1 MSIENSI
8 GASWAPAAASR
19 ASCGRTPRGSSD
31 PTLSDTCDRTG
42 SAISRHRA
50 GKANRIQRRRRRRTA
65 ALVDRRSEADRLR
78 FLAEVAS
85 LRFELAVLRLSTRAN
100 KALHHSN
107 FQPRVLLETQ
117 AIGSLRGHQW
127 DDPKGLHR
135 AYNDAVDEL
144 FGKYLSTNN
153 IAPQR
158 MTADRAWSF
167 LRQIERSEDP
177 RILHS
182 NATIK
187 LLRMLR
193 IFRGRGSE

>member
-8 GASWAPAAASR
+8 GASWAPAAVPR

-107 FQPRVLLETQ
+107 FQPRVPAGSADGGQFADGGGQWIQIAQRGGDKLPGISGPGGGRRGHHCMPQGVFKKYALSDEALAVFDKARSGLLET
-117 AIGSLRGHQW
+117 
-127 DDPKGLHR
+127 
-135 AYNDAVDEL
+135 
-144 FGKYLSTNN
+144 
-153 IAPQR
+153 
-158 MTADRAWSF
+158 
-167 LRQIERSEDP
+167 
-177 RILHS
+177 
-182 NATIK
+182 
-187 LLRMLR
+187 
-193 IFRGRGSE
+193 